1 MDSNSYRMANLA
13 NKSFSEILSDGFKL
27 FFQIYRTIILPLILF
42 QVILIILDVFLFTD
56 FRFQIDSL
64 GITANEILE
73 DLVGG
78 TPLSESESNILSS
91 FIYMSIA
98 LFFLQNLLGAIIIT
112 IAMCSVSNYV
122 FKRYMKEDISFIE
135 SFKSAFNKKIL
146 LVILII
152 GICLPISFLLFIPAI
167 IVFGFYIFL
176 VFTYNMKDNKIK
188 DNQNPI
194 KEAREIARGAFWK
207 IIGIFIINVI
217 FISIISFI
225 YSFIIDIAINAD
237 SPSFIAKSN
246 SWYDPATRNYGMLIL
261 FQIIYSIIDIV
272 FAPLWICLLTALFSS
287 LNAKR
292 NLKLQAQYE
301 YYPTRRFYQ
310 EQYPQPQE
318 SYGVG
323 ENNVPR
329 PIAQIEKNFYCPFC
343 GHFISSPKKF
353 CPKCGENLSFMSE

>member
-1 MDSNSYRMANLA
+1 MEIDSYRLANLA

-27 FFQIYRTIILPLILF
+27 FFQIYRNIIVPLALFQLILI
-42 QVILIILDVFLFTD
+42 VLDVFLFTD
-56 FRFQIDSL
+56 LTFKIDSL
-64 GITANEILE
+64 GITASEIME

-78 TPLSESESNILSS
+78 VPLTESESNILSS
-91 FIYMSIA
+91 FIFMSLA
-98 LFFLQNLLGAIIIT
+98 QFFLQNLLGAIIIT

-122 FKRYMKEDISFIE
+122 FRRYMKEDTRFIE

-152 GICLPISFLLFIPAI
+152 GICLPISSLLFIPAI
-167 IVFGFYIFL
+167 IIFGFYIFL
-176 VFTYNMKDNKIK
+176 VFTYNIKDNKIK

-207 IIGIFIINVI
+207 IIGFFLINVI
-217 FISIISFI
+217 IISIISFI

-237 SPSFIAKSN
+237 SASFIANRN

-261 FQIIYSIIDIV
+261 FQIIYSIIDIL

-287 LNAKR
+287 LKAK
-292 NLKLQAQYE
+292 KDSDFQTKYE
-301 YYPTRRFYQ
+301 YYPNRRFYQ
-310 EQYPQPQE
+310 EEYPQQQE
-318 SYGVG
+318 SYIVS
-323 ENNVPR
+323 ENNEPR
-329 PIAQIEKNFYCPFC
+329 LGTQIKGNFYCPFC

-353 CPKCGENLSFMSE
+353 CPKCGESFSFISE